1 MPNSVRSLKRKSRI
15 KHDSDAQSLISSIY
29 SRPASRSSF
38 KNITIK
44 NETDRGNWSSSLD
57 YLMSCIGFAVGLG
70 NIWRFPYL
78 VYEYGGGPFI
88 LAYFLFLIVV
98 ALPLAFME
106 TAWGQLTSRG
116 PLGMWHKICPKLK
129 GTGVAT
135 VVFAGYMNT
144 YYQVVTMYC
153 LAYLFKS
160 FTKNLPWLSCGNL
173 WNDFATCNKTE
184 IPAYQ
189 FWKFEML
196 KQSDFI
202 AFGWFT
208 EGALGVDGYLL
219 PCDQKHLSDK

>member
-1 MPNSVRSLKRKSRI
+1 MPNSVRSLKSRSRRNNRP
-15 KHDSDAQSLISSIY
+15 DDAISLIS

-38 KNITIK
+38 RSIVRQKPP
-44 NETDRGNWSSSLD
+44 ETNNPETLEDDRGNWSSGLD

-78 VYEYGGGPFI
+78 VYEHGGGPFI

-116 PLGMWHKICPKLK
+116 PLGMWNKICPKLK

-144 YYQVVTMYC
+144 YYQVVTMYKKVENE
-153 LAYLFKS
+153 ANGRWHFEFS
-160 FTKNLPWLSCGNL
+160 ILPPFLLLG
-173 WNDFATCNKTE
+173 
-184 IPAYQ
+184 IPLQ
-189 FWKFEML
+189 KF
-196 KQSDFI
+196 
-202 AFGWFT
+202 
-208 EGALGVDGYLL
+208 
-219 PCDQKHLSDK
+219 H